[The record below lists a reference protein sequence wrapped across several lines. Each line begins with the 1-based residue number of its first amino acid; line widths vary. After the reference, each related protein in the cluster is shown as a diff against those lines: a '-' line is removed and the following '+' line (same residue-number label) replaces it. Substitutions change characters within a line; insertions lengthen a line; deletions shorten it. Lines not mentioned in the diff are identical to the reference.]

1 MSITVEKRVSL
12 SLSLASLSLSLRGL
26 TLLEFFV
33 LVVLAVR
40 QTLRQKRQSAGLLSD
55 LGEPLKKRR

>member
-1 MSITVEKRVSL
+1 MEISFVL
-12 SLSLASLSLSLRGL
+12 SWGSFFLGALAL

-40 QTLRQKRQSAGLLSD
+40 QTLKQRKQSAGLLSD